1 MSHRITP
8 QQITSCLIEIPHSR
22 LPHVSQK
29 YPKAYITPCPIELP
43 HSRLPHIPQNYPT
56 VYYLISHRITPQ
68 QITSY
73 PIELPPQ
80 QITSYPIEIH
90 LSIQTH
96 EFVNQRSHILSSID
110 QYHQLQVVQWCF
122 YDALYSPILALP
134 SLRLPAVVGKI
145 IIKQLYTSLEHS
157 IYSKY
162 TYNSFIITHYC

>member
-56 VYYLISHRITPQ
+56 VDYLISHRTTPQ
-68 QITSY
+68 QITSC
-73 PIELPPQ
+73 
-80 QITSYPIEIH
+80 PIEIH